1 MPSDSEDASNY
12 SSDNPAV
19 RPVQSN
25 PPSDSDASNSSDNS
39 AAPPDESNPAAPSH
53 RSSLTS
59 CDSIQMQLVAQI
71 EHLIDTWRD
80 SSFDRF
86 QQILT
91 TLPDTMSRL
100 STARL
105 LNKATLD
112 FLDACGIASHFDSD
126 GNDGP
131 SAATRHRAIGLL
143 RRAATD
149 WNMPACL
156 LLMEL
161 QGSPTARVF
170 WELVRKL
177 ASVQPEWPVAFGVL
191 TDERNKRR
199 ARSGRYASL
208 PWVNADVTKAIK
220 RFGHANDDEEDAVV
234 EEEHAPVAGVEHAN
248 DDEEDAVIEEEHAPP
263 ADSPVAGVEHAASSR
278 DQEEEVL
285 VHVDAER
292 ETQGQ
297 QPKVRL
303 SRVLPPYFLSHL
315 PLCFVAA
322 ALPTDT
328 VWSLLSIRY

>member
-1 MPSDSEDASNY
+1 
-12 SSDNPAV
+12 
-19 RPVQSN
+19 
-25 PPSDSDASNSSDNS
+25 
-39 AAPPDESNPAAPSH
+39 
-53 RSSLTS
+53 
-59 CDSIQMQLVAQI
+59 MQLVAQI

-126 GNDGP
+126 GNDGS
-131 SAATRHRAIGLL
+131 SAATRHRSIRLL

-177 ASVQPEWPVAFGVL
+177 ASVQPEWPVAVGVL

-220 RFGHANDDEEDAVV
+220 RFGPANNDEEDAVV
-234 EEEHAPVAGVEHAN
+234 EEEHAPT
-248 DDEEDAVIEEEHAPP
+248 

-322 ALPTDT
+322 ALPTDI
-328 VWSLLSIRY
+328 VWSLLSIR